1 MSAPS
6 DQRLERALKSALG
19 TSVSIRGRGSVSGGC
34 INNAERLDT
43 SAGPYFLKW
52 NARPLAQRFTRE
64 AWSLERMR
72 EAKSGLEIPAPI
84 AYEDSDSEAGFL
96 LLQYLEPGG
105 RAPDFWVRLGRGLAQ
120 LHRSTADGFGFE
132 SPTYC
137 GDTLQPNPWT
147 PSWIEFYRTH
157 RLGFQIE
164 LAAASGLLDRGAR
177 QRFEKLLTRLD
188 HLLEEGEPSL
198 IHGDLWSGNLHTCSK
213 GHPALIDPAAYF
225 GHREAELG
233 MMRLFGGFP
242 EAVYDAYREAW
253 PLSPGAEARLPLY
266 ELYHVLNH
274 ANLFGGSY
282 VQQSLQIVARFL

>member
-19 TSVSIRGRGSVSGGC
+19 TSVSIVGRGSLSGGC

-64 AWSLERMR
+64 ARSLERMR
-72 EAKSGLEIPAPI
+72 EAQSELVIPAPV
-84 AYEDSDSEAGFL
+84 AYEDPDEGAGFL
-96 LLQYLEPGG
+96 LLQHLEPGG
-105 RAPDFWVRLGRGLAQ
+105 RVADFWPRLGRGLAQ

-157 RLGFQIE
+157 RLGFQVE
-164 LAAASGLLDRGAR
+164 LAASSGLLDRSAR
-177 QRFEKLLTRLD
+177 GRFDKLLTRLEQ
-188 HLLEEGEPSL
+188 LLVEGEPSL
-198 IHGDLWSGNLHTCSK
+198 IHGDLWSGNLHTCPK
-213 GHPALIDPAAYF
+213 GQPALIDPAAYF

-242 EAVYDAYREAW
+242 KVVYDAYREAW

-282 VQQSLQIVARFL
+282 VQQSLQIVARYL